1 MGFFRDISP
10 IRAVG
15 DLKTYWFDQQDH
27 KWRFLLASLAAT
39 TTIFAAF
46 FSESGFEVEWKRP
59 EVTWVTSFEPG
70 RSDSEIAAENVANQ
84 ERKEKLEA
92 ERLAREEERKAQ
104 YRRLAEQF
112 GMDTE

>member
-27 KWRFLLASLAAT
+27 KWRFLLAALAAT
-39 TTIFAAF
+39 STIFAAF

-59 EVTWVTSFEPG
+59 EITWVTSFEPG
-70 RSDSEIAAENVANQ
+70 RSDTEIAAENVANQ
-84 ERKEKLEA
+84 ERKERLEA

>member
-10 IRAVG
+10 VRAFG

-27 KWRFLLASLAAT
+27 KWRFLFASLAAT
-39 TTIFAAF
+39 TTIFSAF
-46 FSESGFEVEWKRP
+46 ISESGFEVQWKRP
-59 EVTWVTSFEPG
+59 EITWVTSFEPG
-70 RSDSEIAAENVANQ
+70 RSDDQIAAENVANQ
-84 ERKEKLEA
+84 AEKDRIEA
-92 ERLAREEERKAQ
+92 EWLAKEEERKAQ

>member
-1 MGFFRDISP
+1 MGFLRDISP
-10 IRAVG
+10 IRAFA
-15 DLKTYWFDQQDH
+15 DIKDYWFDQQDH

-59 EVTWVTSFEPG
+59 EITWVQSFDPG
-70 RSDSEIAAENVANQ
+70 RSDAQIAQENIANQ
-84 ERKEKLEA
+84 AEKERLEA

>member
-27 KWRFLLASLAAT
+27 KWRFLLASFAAT
-39 TTIFAAF
+39 STIFAAF
-46 FSESGFEVEWKRP
+46 FSESGFEVQWKRP
-59 EVTWVTSFEPG
+59 EITWVTSLDPG
-70 RSDSEIAAENVANQ
+70 RTDAQIAAENVANQ
-84 ERKEKLEA
+84 AEKDRLEA
-92 ERLAREEERKAQ
+92 ERIAKEEERKAQ

>member
-46 FSESGFEVEWKRP
+46 FSESGFEVQWKRP
-59 EVTWVTSFEPG
+59 EITCVTSLEPG
-70 RSDSEIAAENVANQ
+70 RSDEQIRKEIEANQ
-84 ERKEKLEA
+84 LLKEKREA
-92 ERLAREEERKAQ
+92 EALKREEERKAQ

>member
-10 IRAVG
+10 IRAVS
-15 DLKTYWFDQQDH
+15 DLKSYWFDQQDH

-39 TTIFAAF
+39 LTIFGAF
-46 FSESGFEVEWKRP
+46 FSESGFEVQWKRP
-59 EVTWVTSFEPG
+59 EITWVTSFEPG
-70 RSDSEIAAENVANQ
+70 RSDEQIRQENIANQ
-84 ERKEKLEA
+84 AEQDRRAA

>member
-15 DLKTYWFDQQDH
+15 DIKAYWFDQQEH
-27 KWRFLLASLAAT
+27 KWRFLALSLAAT
-39 TTIFAAF
+39 VTIFGAF
-46 FSESGFEVEWKRP
+46 FSESGFEVQWKRP
-59 EVTWVTSFEPG
+59 EITWVTSLDAG
-70 RSDSEIAAENVANQ
+70 RSDTQIAAENIANQ
-84 ERKEKLEA
+84 AKQDKREA

-104 YRRLAEQF
+104 FRRLAEQL